1 MPYTLFPAK
10 STNGI
15 HYFAEGWRLLSRP
28 GIKRYVFLPLLVNML
43 LMGSTFWW
51 LFSQLGD
58 WLPAILSHIPHWLQW
73 LSYLLWP
80 LVLISVLLMLGCLF
94 STIINLITA
103 PFCGLLAEKLEGHL
117 TSKPLADT
125 GIFSLVKDIPRVIAR
140 ECRKLAYY
148 LPRALLLLAL
158 HFIPGLGQTVAPIL
172 WFFFSAWMLT
182 IQYCDYPFDNHK
194 VSFADMR
201 LALCQYKVDN
211 LQFGALVSLFTI
223 IPVLNLVILPVA
235 VCGATAMWM
244 DRYRA
249 QFVHF

>member
-1 MPYTLFPAK
+1 MPYTPFPAK

-15 HYFAEGWRLLSRP
+15 HYFAEDWRLVSRP

-58 WLPAILSHIPHWLQW
+58 WLPAMLSHIPHWLQW

-80 LVLISVLLMLGCLF
+80 LVVISVLLVFGYLF
-94 STIINLITA
+94 SAITNLIAA
-103 PFCGLLAEKLEGHL
+103 PFCGLLAEQLEGHL
-117 TSKPLADT
+117 TGKPLADT
-125 GIFSLVKDIPRVIAR
+125 GIFRIVKDLPRVMAR
-140 ECRKLAYY
+140 EWRKLAYY

-158 HFIPGLGQTVAPIL
+158 YFIPGLGQTVAPIL
-172 WFFFSAWMLT
+172 WFLFSAWMLA

-201 LALCQYKVDN
+201 RALRQYKADN
-211 LQFGALVSLFTI
+211 VQFGTLVSLFTI
-223 IPVLNLVILPVA
+223 IPILNLVILPVA
-235 VCGATAMWM
+235 VCGATAMWV

-249 QFVHF
+249 QFVRS